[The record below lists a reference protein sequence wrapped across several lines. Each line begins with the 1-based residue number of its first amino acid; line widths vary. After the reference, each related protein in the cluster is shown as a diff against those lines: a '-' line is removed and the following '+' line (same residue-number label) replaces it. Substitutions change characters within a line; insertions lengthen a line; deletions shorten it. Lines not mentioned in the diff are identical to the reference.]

1 MPTINLLIADD
12 HEIFLDGM
20 HVLLKKVPDIEIVG
34 EANNGQQLVRL
45 AKELKPDVVITD
57 IKMPVM
63 DGIEATKLLTQ
74 EMPEIGIIALSMYEE
89 ENLIVEM
96 LEAGAKGYLLKNAHK
111 TEILQAI
118 QAVYKGQTYYCNRTS
133 TSLVKLLV
141 NSSFNPH
148 RKEDK
153 QKLSDREI
161 DVIRLICKEM
171 ANKEIAA
178 ELNLSVRTVEGY
190 REKIEEKINAKNA
203 AGIVVYAIKNGIY
216 KI

>member
-1 MPTINLLIADD
+1 MPTINVLIADD

-20 HVLLKKVPDIEIVG
+20 HVLLKKVPNIEVVG
-34 EANNGQQLVRL
+34 EASNGQQLVRL

-63 DGIEATKLLTQ
+63 DGIEATKQLTA
-74 EMPEIGIIALSMYEE
+74 EVPEIGIIALSMYEE

-111 TEILQAI
+111 TEIVQAI
-118 QAVYKGQTYYCNRTS
+118 ESVYKGQTYYCNRTS
-133 TSLVKLLV
+133 TRLVKLLV
-141 NSSFNPH
+141 NSNYNPN
-148 RKEDK
+148 RKEEK
-153 QKLSDREI
+153 AKLSDREK
-161 DVIRLICKEM
+161 DVIRLICREM
-171 ANKEIAA
+171 ANKEIAI